1 VPKLS
6 PSAGRFAG
14 LGLYIRDNRDTLG
27 LSVQYLEERFPQPAI
42 KQLLVDFKK
51 EVTGFL
57 DAGS

>member
-1 VPKLS
+1 
-6 PSAGRFAG
+6 
-14 LGLYIRDNRDTLG
+14 
-27 LSVQYLEERFPQPAI
+27 VQYLEERFPQPAI